1 MVKFGNMTCRITLK
15 STLNIHHYFY
25 FFVLDFCAQSSLQ
38 QKKYLTSH
46 DVSMFAPKKV
56 LNSVNQHKNMAL
68 ECEQSGITLQ
78 QLSENN
84 DYRKYIF

>member
-1 MVKFGNMTCRITLK
+1 MLQTDKNLLPKMVKFGNMTYRITLK

-25 FFVLDFCAQSSLQ
+25 FFALHFCTQSSLE

-46 DVSMFAPKKV
+46 DVSMFASKKV

-68 ECEQSGITLQ
+68 ECERSGITLQ
-78 QLSENN
+78 
-84 DYRKYIF
+84 